1 MKPKVL
7 KTNKKAE
14 ILSITLQ
21 LRNNKK
27 ICVTTCYRVGTL
39 GEANLSEISKHIHL
53 VSTTKSIICHTIIG
67 DMNLD
72 TVNWEESSSSTPL
85 HKEFLTIFANHN
97 LSQLITFP
105 THYLGNTLDIILS
118 DVPSAVSNIK
128 ICDHNEYVKSDHF
141 AITFDM
147 IFSKLISRNKGSKRT
162 IRNYKKANWRDINNA
177 LRTINWHRSI
187 DYMDINSSWDNFKLI
202 LNSIYNQHIPNI
214 TIQSKQTLPW
224 FDSDIH
230 KLCLKKEQLR
240 LKHKRTNNP
249 VHYKK
254 YSDAR
259 KEIKSTIKSKMRATL
274 SDPTNPNALTKKFWS
289 YVKNASNCSRIP
301 DSVYRN
307 EKHANNPS
315 KQAELFNSYFYDQ
328 VSEKS
333 IYTIDVDFSKCEFLD
348 YRFEE
353 NKIKEILL
361 NIDTN
366 KSSGPDEISG
376 TVLKNCAHTLA
387 LPLSILFN
395 LSFSLGQLPPDW
407 KLANVAPYT
416 RKVISVMLITI
427 GQYLSPH

>member
-7 KTNKKAE
+7 KTNTKAE

-21 LRNNKK
+21 LKNNKK

-39 GEANLSEISKHIHL
+39 GEANLSEISKHIQL

-72 TVNWEESSSSTPL
+72 TVNWEEGSSSTPL

-105 THYLGNTLDIILS
+105 THYLGNTLDILLS
-118 DVPSAVSNIK
+118 DVPRAVSNIK
-128 ICDHNEYVKSDHF
+128 VCDYNKYVKSDHF
-141 AITFDM
+141 AITFHM

-177 LRTINWHRSI
+177 LRIINWHRSI

-202 LNSIYNQHIPNI
+202 LNSICNQHIPNI

-230 KLCLKKEQLR
+230 KLCLKKERLR

-254 YSDAR
+254 YSDER
-259 KEIKSTIKSKMRATL
+259 KEI
-274 SDPTNPNALTKKFWS
+274 
-289 YVKNASNCSRIP
+289 
-301 DSVYRN
+301 
-307 EKHANNPS
+307 
-315 KQAELFNSYFYDQ
+315 
-328 VSEKS
+328 
-333 IYTIDVDFSKCEFLD
+333 
-348 YRFEE
+348 
-353 NKIKEILL
+353 
-361 NIDTN
+361 
-366 KSSGPDEISG
+366 
-376 TVLKNCAHTLA
+376 
-387 LPLSILFN
+387 
-395 LSFSLGQLPPDW
+395 
-407 KLANVAPYT
+407 
-416 RKVISVMLITI
+416 
-427 GQYLSPH
+427 